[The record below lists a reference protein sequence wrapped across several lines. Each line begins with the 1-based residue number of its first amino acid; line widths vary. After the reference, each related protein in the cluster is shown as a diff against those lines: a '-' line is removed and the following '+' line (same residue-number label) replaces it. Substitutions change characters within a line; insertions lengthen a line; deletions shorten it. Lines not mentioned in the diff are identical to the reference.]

1 MMNILEK
8 EDLIKGLPDN
18 VLQQQMQAP
27 TGELPQF
34 LLISEI
40 QRRTDMRKKLQEQP
54 KKETVSEQI
63 MMEGIMSNR
72 PPMQPQMQQPQMQQ
86 PQIPPQMPPQMEPQM
101 PPMQNQG
108 IADLSAPPMGMAEG
122 GIVRMFNGGDLP
134 GTKARSDADRIRSL
148 MKQGIK
154 LEDIVRQGMFS
165 DEAIREVSG
174 VAAETKSDLYPPGY
188 STTRRAD
195 DAEPLV
201 SRGPIEGAVYGATES
216 LTDLFRDPE
225 QYKQAR
231 ERQLLSGPDVL
242 GDLDRLKPFSSGL
255 DMYSGVGVGYQDF
268 LRQQAL
274 ARSIASPDGATDAS
288 PRTSESFFSSL
299 FGSGDKELT
308 REEKKAILAARFEAG
323 LGPDGKPLD
332 GAASDVNVT
341 GFNEQQNQGVNSNAQ
356 ERAEI
361 VFNKFK
367 NKGDTDSGKTKEEDI
382 KGSLLG
388 DLIGFGR
395 SALATDEDASLLDYS
410 DLIEQSR
417 RQSKGDA
424 LTQLGL
430 GIMGGSLQTGL
441 ERAAKS
447 VSKERDREMK
457 LRLQE
462 RMSGQKALEADKGR
476 GIQALAAAAKV
487 QQYAD
492 RFSTEETKQRETTK
506 RAIMTTAEREAGDY
520 LKDNPHPPPSFKV
533 QGRRGTD
540 DEWRQALI
548 KEYYRRIQRSLGE
561 KRVDFSGVDLEGVG

>member
-86 PQIPPQMPPQMEPQM
+86 PQIPPQMEPQM

-122 GIVRMFNGGDLP
+122 GIVKMFQGGLP
-134 GTKARSDADRIRSL
+134 GAPKGFQGNLLSADN
-148 MKQGIK
+148 MKKQKDLIYQK
-154 LEDIVRQGMFS
+154 LLNLENLNDISASGEFAPEIIQSVINEMEGEGYRGRRPYISTDDLGETTVIPTSREQQQTFDRLQRNVNRGDSQSSPFS
-165 DEAIREVSG
+165 YENNILREN
-174 VAAETKSDLYPPGY
+174 LF
-188 STTRRAD
+188 
-195 DAEPLV
+195 
-201 SRGPIEGAVYGATES
+201 ES
-216 LTDLFRDPE
+216 LGQD
-225 QYKQAR
+225 R
-231 ERQLLSGPDVL
+231 EDGKVESRALKDVL
-242 GDLDRLKPFSSGL
+242 GGFLPDMSG
-255 DMYSGVGVGYQDF
+255 SNTPVKDF
-268 LRQQAL
+268 FGG
-274 ARSIASPDGATDAS
+274 I
-288 PRTSESFFSSL
+288 SSL
-299 FGSGDKELT
+299 FGSGDEGPT
-308 REEKKAILAARFEAG
+308 REEEKAILRRRWDAG

-332 GAASDVNVT
+332 GATSDSASIGLGGGEEKQIST
-341 GFNEQQNQGVNSNAQ
+341 E
-356 ERAEI
+356 E
-361 VFNKFK
+361 
-367 NKGDTDSGKTKEEDI
+367 KGNRLLASEFFGGIADTDSGKTKEEDI

-395 SALATDEDASLLDYS
+395 SALATDKDASLLDYS

-462 RMSGQKALEADKGR
+462 RMSGQKALEADKAR
-476 GIQALAAAAKV
+476 GIQALVGAAKV

-492 RFSTEETKQRETTK
+492 RFDTEAIKQRETTK

-520 LKDNPHPPPSFKV
+520 LKDNPHPPSSFKV

-548 KEYYRRIQRSLGE
+548 KEYYRRIQRSLGG